1 MGRILILKKCLFSDS
16 EEDPSF
22 DESPLF
28 AEIPPQIFTEA
39 VPQIENQQ

>member
-1 MGRILILKKCLFSDS
+1 MEQESYKGRILLRKKCLFTDS

-28 AEIPPQIFTEA
+28 AEIPPQIFYEA
-39 VPQIENQQ
+39 